1 MLVVQGQRTR
11 PVGFPHKLKLLL
23 TMAMLSWCFAVPA
36 ALADEKLIVAR
47 PDSSCDIIG
56 TVADMKKVV
65 RSPFSD
71 GTPSTIV
78 IIEMHISVNVQ
89 NRRPHN
95 ASTATASSC
104 AVNPH
109 NELVTYKLCSSAQ
122 PQEGDKI
129 MATEAGSS
137 GTTSAARCLFDL
149 QIMPR
154 TASKNQ

>member
-1 MLVVQGQRTR
+1 MLVGQVQRML
-11 PVGFPHKLKLLL
+11 PVGFPHKFKMLLA
-23 TMAMLSWCFAVPA
+23 MAMLSWCFAVPA
-36 ALADEKLIVAR
+36 ALAEEHLVVAR

-95 ASTATASSC
+95 ASAATGSSC
-104 AVNPH
+104 SANPH

-122 PQEGDKI
+122 LPRPGS
-129 MATEAGSS
+129 GSRSSS
-137 GTTSAARCLFDL
+137 GS
-149 QIMPR
+149 P
-154 TASKNQ
+154 

>member
-1 MLVVQGQRTR
+1 
-11 PVGFPHKLKLLL
+11 
-23 TMAMLSWCFAVPA
+23 MALLSWCFAVPA
-36 ALADEKLIVAR
+36 ALADERVVMAR

-95 ASTATASSC
+95 TSSPAAGSAC
-104 AVNPH
+104 TVKPH

-129 MATEAGSS
+129 MATEAGSN
-137 GTTSAARCLFDL
+137 GTSSAARCLFDL

-154 TASKNQ
+154 TASKSQ